1 MDYYVRK
8 DGQSEP
14 LLARVSFTVANAAAR
29 RYSQDDKL
37 GISQVYTIVGERAGD
52 PASTE
57 PRIEVVSIYQRGKI
71 MLGGKIANERSLK
84 NLPIAL

>member
-8 DGQSEP
+8 DGHSEP

-37 GISQVYTIVGERAGD
+37 GISQVYTVVGERAGD
-52 PASTE
+52 PEVE